1 MGPSVNNEVM
11 DGHVMRVFALQYHP
25 QDDQVFVSGGWDNT
39 IQWWDT
45 RTSERYSIKKISGL
59 YKGKTHKIKHKENK
73 TDINEVAKFRE
84 PGG

>member
-45 RTSERYSIKKISGL
+45 RTSERYSIKKISGVL
-59 YKGKTHKIKHKENK
+59 KGKPRKPNINK
-73 TDINEVAKFRE
+73 TRKHIIE
-84 PGG
+84 